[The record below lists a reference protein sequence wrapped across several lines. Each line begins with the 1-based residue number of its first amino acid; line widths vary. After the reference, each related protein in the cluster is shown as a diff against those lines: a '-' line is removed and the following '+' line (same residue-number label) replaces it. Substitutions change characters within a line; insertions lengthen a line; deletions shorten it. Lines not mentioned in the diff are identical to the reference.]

1 MTWSVPFGISFPKSV
16 ALCYRIRIAAVAGHH
31 RDRSLNEGAWC
42 INREMQGFSMDS
54 QRLSALINGIGLA
67 QIQQRDYRLEV

>member
-1 MTWSVPFGISFPKSV
+1 MTSSVPFGISFPKSV

-31 RDRSLNEGAWC
+31 RERSLEEAARC
-42 INREMQGFSMDS
+42 ITHEMQGFSMDS

-67 QIQQRDYRLEV
+67 QIQKRDHRLEV